1 MLSFLYNSV
10 TLSMLISVCLFQNE
24 WLEMRVNIGWVF
36 FGLSGLLFLLQL
48 VIHPLRKFCA
58 TFTASALSLVISCSG
73 ILLLLDSESVRIIPA
88 SIIREGLMINRVPF
102 AAINTAMIAF
112 AVIGLLLILLRRDR
126 K

>member
-1 MLSFLYNSV
+1 MIAILYNSV
-10 TLSMLISVCLFQNE
+10 TLSMLISVCLFLNE

-36 FGLSGLLFLLQL
+36 FALSGLLFLLQT
-48 VIHPLRKFCA
+48 VIHPLKKFCA

-73 ILLLLDSESVRIIPA
+73 IFLLLDSESVKIIPA

-102 AAINTAMIAF
+102 AAINTAMIAL
-112 AVIGLLLILLRRDR
+112 AVIGLILIYVTRDR

>member
-1 MLSFLYNSV
+1 MIAILYNSV

-36 FGLSGLLFLLQL
+36 FGLSGLLFLLQT
-48 VIHPLRKFCA
+48 VIKPLGKFCA

-73 ILLLLDSESVRIIPA
+73 IFLLLDSDSVKIIPA

-112 AVIGLLLILLRRDR
+112 AVIGLLLILLRRER

>member
-1 MLSFLYNSV
+1 MLAVFYNSV

-36 FGLSGLLFLLQL
+36 FAVSGLLFLLQT
-48 VIHPLRKFCA
+48 VIKPLRKFCA
-58 TFTASALSLVISCSG
+58 TFTASALSLVISCAG
-73 ILLLLDSESVRIIPA
+73 IFLLLDSESVRIIPA

-102 AAINTAMIAF
+102 VAINTAMIAF
-112 AVIGLLLILLRRDR
+112 AVIGLLLILLRREN

>member
-1 MLSFLYNSV
+1 MIAILYNSV